1 MDKRTDIWAFGC
13 VLDQV
18 LTGKRAFPGENVADT
33 LAAVVT
39 GQPDWDALGA
49 NIPARVCRALRVC
62 LQKDPRQR
70 GGDIAAIRLALDGA
84 FETGAPVPVT
94 HRSAVARF
102 AWMWI
107 AVALMAGVLLSQL
120 ATSLLVAPPTA
131 SQSRRFQHTLG
142 KSLSLP
148 GASGTLVAIA
158 PDGQTLAYRASENGV
173 FRLYRRALNELD
185 AHEIPGTENSSEA
198 PFFSPDG
205 RWVGFIVDGTLM
217 KVSLQGGR
225 PVRIADVGG
234 ATRGANWGLDDSIV
248 VGAFGRGLLRVHASG
263 GDVVSLAKSDDG
275 RVYWYPQVSPGGA
288 VSFTASRQAP
298 DSGDVIG
305 LNPQTGVKRT
315 VVARAVAGRYTP
327 SGHLVFVRGGDLWA
341 VRFDPRRL
349 EVSGDPVLVEQ
360 GIRVEGGGAAQI
372 ALADDGTLVYLPLV
386 DGDRRVAHACV
397 GQWCGRRGT
406 VGSASEELPVR
417 QYLA

>member
-1 MDKRTDIWAFGC
+1 M
-13 VLDQV
+13 L
-18 LTGKRAFPGENVADT
+18 
-33 LAAVVT
+33 
-39 GQPDWDALGA
+39 
-49 NIPARVCRALRVC
+49 
-62 LQKDPRQR
+62 
-70 GGDIAAIRLALDGA
+70 
-84 FETGAPVPVT
+84 
-94 HRSAVARF
+94 
-102 AWMWI
+102 
-107 AVALMAGVLLSQL
+107 
-120 ATSLLVAPPTA
+120 
-131 SQSRRFQHTLG
+131 
-142 KSLSLP
+142 
-148 GASGTLVAIA
+148 LVAIA

-275 RVYWYPQVSPGGA
+275 RVYWYPQVLPGGA
-288 VSFTASRQAP
+288 VLFTASRQAP

-349 EVSGDPVLVEQ
+349 EVSGDP
-360 GIRVEGGGAAQI
+360 GAGRAGDPRRRRRGGADRARRRWH
-372 ALADDGTLVYLPLV
+372 TRLPS
-386 DGDRRVAHACV
+386 A
-397 GQWCGRRGT
+397 GRRGSESRARLC
-406 VGSASEELPVR
+406 GSVVR
-417 QYLA
+417 AKRNRWVCQ